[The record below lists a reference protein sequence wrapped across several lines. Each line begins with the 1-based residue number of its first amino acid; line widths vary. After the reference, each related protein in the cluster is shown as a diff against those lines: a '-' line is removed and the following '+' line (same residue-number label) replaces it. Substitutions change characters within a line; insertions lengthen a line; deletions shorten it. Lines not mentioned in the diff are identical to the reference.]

1 MNSGHAMSLFQTVG
15 TVFKRYFVSG
25 VLVVVPLILTYVVL
39 RFLFETVDNI
49 LGPLIAKLL
58 GFSVPGVG
66 VAATILLIILA
77 GILTRNYVG
86 NRMLRLWDSVLARVP
101 LIRPVYSGTK
111 QLLEAATTSSTGSFK
126 EVVLVEYPRLGVY
139 TLCFVTQFVE
149 LNLEGKQ
156 RRFVAVFLPST
167 PTPLTGWAM
176 LVPVEEV
183 LAVDMTVEAGI
194 KFVVSGGVV
203 SPPMITNTKGLRWK
217 QVTEAGHETG

>member
-1 MNSGHAMSLFQTVG
+1 MSLFQTVG
-15 TVFKRYFVSG
+15 TVFKRNFVSG

-49 LGPLIAKLL
+49 LRPLLARLL
-58 GFSVPGVG
+58 GFSVPGIG
-66 VAATILLIILA
+66 VAATILLIIVA
-77 GILTRNYVG
+77 GVLTRNYIG
-86 NRMLRLWDSVLARVP
+86 NRLLRLWDSILARVP

-111 QLLEAATTSSTGSFK
+111 QLLEATTTSSTGSFK
-126 EVVLVEYPRLGVY
+126 EVVLVEYPRHGVY
-139 TLCFVTQFVE
+139 TLCFVTQYVE
-149 LNLEGKQ
+149 LNLEGKL

-176 LVPVEEV
+176 LIPLEDV

-203 SPPMITNTKGLRWK
+203 APPMIRNKKGLQWK
-217 QVTEAGHETG
+217 QETEVGREAG